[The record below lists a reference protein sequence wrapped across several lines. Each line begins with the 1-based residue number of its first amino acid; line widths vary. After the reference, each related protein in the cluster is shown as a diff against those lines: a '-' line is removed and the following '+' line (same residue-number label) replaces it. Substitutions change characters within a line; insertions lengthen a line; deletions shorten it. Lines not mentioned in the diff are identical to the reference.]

1 MRQVQPDE
9 RISLL
14 TSAPYVCLH
23 LLPLAAFATGTH
35 ARDWIVCAVLYLVR
49 GFGLT
54 AGYHRY
60 FAHRSFKTS
69 RAMQF
74 ALALLGT
81 SALQKGPLWWA
92 GQHRAHHEYSDTAKD
107 LHSPSRSGFWWSH
120 VGWFLCPKYARTPL
134 ERIRDFAR
142 YPELMWLDRH
152 WRLPGGLLA
161 GALLW
166 YGGWSMFLIGFCL
179 STVCSYHATYLVNS
193 LTHLRGTRRFPTSD
207 DSRNNW
213 LVALVTLGEG
223 WHNNHHF
230 YMASANQGFYWWE
243 FDPTYYALKV
253 LLWTRLVRDVRTPP
267 ERILR
272 AGRAPSAV
280 VVKAAP
286 SGT

>member
-1 MRQVQPDE
+1 
-9 RISLL
+9 
-14 TSAPYVCLH
+14 
-23 LLPLAAFATGTH
+23 
-35 ARDWIVCAVLYLVR
+35 
-49 GFGLT
+49 
-54 AGYHRY
+54 
-60 FAHRSFKTS
+60 
-69 RAMQF
+69 
-74 ALALLGT
+74 
-81 SALQKGPLWWA
+81 
-92 GQHRAHHEYSDTAKD
+92 
-107 LHSPSRSGFWWSH
+107 
-120 VGWFLCPKYARTPL
+120 
-134 ERIRDFAR
+134 
-142 YPELMWLDRH
+142 MWLDRH